1 MSRTKSY
8 RDEKRGDL
16 SFFFFSFLFSFSFE
30 GGGGRGGWHHHK
42 IYISGVG
49 GMTQELYTLGGSEP
63 NFGVETNCH
72 MLFSVSSDLSIKVT
86 CNFARGVSLL
96 LGFLTLGFCYSRAF
110 EETIRNRCIYRDRNE
125 RLIKV
130 KFDLQHLFSLPS
142 CRLCSEAF
150 LRFRLLLGMRARSLS
165 TL

>member
-1 MSRTKSY
+1 MSRTKSS
-8 RDEKRGDL
+8 RDFKKRGIHH
-16 SFFFFSFLFSFSFE
+16 FSFSLFRFR
-30 GGGGRGGWHHHK
+30 GGGRGHHHK
-42 IYISGVG
+42 IYIFGVG

-86 CNFARGVSLL
+86 CNFARGVSLI
-96 LGFLTLGFCYSRAF
+96 LGIFTLGFCYSRAF
-110 EETIRNRCIYRDRNE
+110 EETIRNRCIYGDRNE

-150 LRFRLLLGMRARSLS
+150 LRF
-165 TL
+165 